1 MSFRFVLDLVFQVNW
16 LKTFYFNFHYFSFT
30 DALKLPALVYRRTVL
45 KQMGGK
51 IEIMRKA
58 TTGMMRIGIPRI
70 GVQDLKYSRTIW
82 SVGGEFL

>member
-1 MSFRFVLDLVFQVNW
+1 MLGLVFQVNW
-16 LKTFYFNFHYFSFT
+16 LKTFYFNFHYFSFS

-51 IEIMRKA
+51 IVIMRKA

-82 SVGGEFL
+82 SVGGG